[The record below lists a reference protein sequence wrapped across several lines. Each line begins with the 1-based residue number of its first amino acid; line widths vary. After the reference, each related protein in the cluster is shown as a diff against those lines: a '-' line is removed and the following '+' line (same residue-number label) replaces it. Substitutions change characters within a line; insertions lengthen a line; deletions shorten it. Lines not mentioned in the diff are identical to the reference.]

1 MLRSLA
7 PVESSS
13 TGRASAFATL
23 DDTMTDGAGVHAV
36 RLGGA
41 PAAAVAA
48 HLARR
53 ARLVGRPC
61 IVVPGTP
68 STLWREVAQLAGLAD
83 LPTDVDSAAE
93 ALHGLIEGTK
103 AVVVGSPAPSAWDE
117 AVTRALASRG
127 PVRSLVLLLGE
138 RGPSG
143 IDEIGPLGDALDDE
157 AIARWWAAA
166 AVDGRVAAQGAS
178 LERLEGWWRASTR
191 GLSTFEAAAPTVD
204 PADETL
210 WRRLSLAGRAWP
222 IARLGALCA
231 LGSRARLEQAGVS
244 IAHDGLIVLGTNAPM
259 QADAGD
265 RAAVAEALTAVFPA
279 DPWAHAQTA
288 ELLANDD
295 PKAAEIAHARAI
307 TLAVDAIA
315 RIDLW
320 ARWGRA
326 VDTMPAADRVACA
339 SRAVDLALERG
350 DVDAASTWAERLL
363 AESPTGLVSLL
374 ALGRACR
381 ARGDVVA
388 AGAALERALIAAT
401 SPAERAEV
409 LSSVAEVRY
418 AQGAHAD
425 AERAAIEAEH
435 SAGSPRVRLS
445 ARNTLGK
452 LMLARG
458 DFRTAESHFAA
469 DAQDATARGESSASL
484 RAQLNRAIAVL
495 SDGRLGEAKPMLE
508 HVLQAGEAGG
518 DSRAVAFALANLAV
532 LAINR
537 HDYAEALARNE
548 QAIAV
553 RRRLGERLD
562 LARTV
567 TNLAQLRLRLGLIDE
582 AEQALRFGRAALS
595 RGSTIPRAAHFALVS
610 AQVFLARG
618 DTIPAR
624 REIQTALAG
633 APTSSD
639 AEMLS
644 EAHRVSARIALED
657 GDLERAERDV
667 DLAEKHAAEPR
678 AVAELALLRAMVAR
692 GLGHPVASLAAAA
705 VRAARDAA
713 DDGAQLEAHLLAAE
727 VADADGDATSR
738 ARHLRHATALRDD
751 VADSLP
757 PALRSRF
764 LARRELGRL
773 LALSRTVS
781 DDTGPPPPTPRS
793 SGVVAP
799 APRQLV
805 GDDPAVRSLLDGIR
819 KVARTDATVLVYGES
834 GTGKELV
841 AEALHAESPRR
852 DAPLVKVNCAALV
865 ESLLLSELF
874 GHEKGSF
881 TGASA
886 RRRGRFELAEG
897 GTLFLDEIGD
907 ISPTTQV
914 ALLRVLQE
922 RTYERV
928 GGTAPLRAD
937 VRVVCA
943 TNRDLA
949 AMVQAGTFRE
959 DLYFRLT
966 GIVLRVPALR
976 DRTGDLP
983 AIARALLLRIADER
997 AESPKSLSAE
1007 SLSLLARHRWPG
1019 NVRELEN
1026 ALRAASL
1033 FAEDDVIRPAD
1044 VLDHV
1049 ESMRVLRSAPVPE
1062 ARPTQPSAGVEP
1074 AAFDPT
1080 DLVYAALKAGRF
1092 GLFDVK
1098 RNLERDCIARALA
1111 ETRGNITRAAAL
1123 LGMKRPRLSQ
1133 LVKQYGLAVSSEGSL
1148 CPRPPS
1154 PSCSS
1159 SPFPAARWRSTATTV
1174 PLRATSPSQARRR
1187 KGRRLPPTRQPGR
1200 R

>member
-1 MLRSLA
+1 VLRSLA
-7 PVESSS
+7 PVESSF
-13 TGRASAFATL
+13 GRASAFATL
-23 DDTMTDGAGVHAV
+23 DDTMTDGAGVRAV

-41 PAAAVAA
+41 SAWAIAA

-61 IVVPGTP
+61 IVVPGAP
-68 STLWREVAQLAGLAD
+68 QSLWREVAQLGGLVD
-83 LPTDVDSAAE
+83 LPTDVDGAVD
-93 ALHGLIEGTK
+93 ALHRALEAVS
-103 AVVVGSPAPSAWDE
+103 AVVVGSPATSAWDD
-117 AVTRALASRG
+117 AVTHGLATRG
-127 PVRSLVLLLGE
+127 AGKSLVLLLGD
-138 RGPSG
+138 RCAAGV
-143 IDEIGPLGDALDDE
+143 DEIGPLADSLDDE

-178 LERLEGWWRASTR
+178 LARLEGWWRASTR
-191 GLSTFEAAAPTVD
+191 GLSAFEASAPAVD
-204 PADETL
+204 PADRVL

-222 IARLGALCA
+222 TGRLGALGA
-231 LGSRARLEQAGVS
+231 LGSRARLEQAGVLATHEGS
-244 IAHDGLIVLGTNAPM
+244 VVLATTDDTG
-259 QADAGD
+259 ADAAD
-265 RAAVAEALTAVFPA
+265 RNAVAGALSTVFPA
-279 DPWAHAQTA
+279 DPWAHARSA
-288 ELLANDD
+288 ELLATDD
-295 PKAAEIAHARAI
+295 VAAAEAAHARAI
-307 TLAVDAIA
+307 TLAIDAVA

-320 ARWGRA
+320 SRWGRA
-326 VDTMPAADRVACA
+326 VDAMSPADRLECA
-339 SRAVDLALERG
+339 SRAVELALERG
-350 DVDAASTWAERLL
+350 DVDAASSWAERLL
-363 AESPTGLVSLL
+363 AESPTGLASLL

-388 AGAALERALIAAT
+388 AGAALDRALGAAV
-401 SPAERAEV
+401 SPAERADV
-409 LSSVAEVRY
+409 LASIAEVRY
-418 AQGAHAD
+418 AQGSLAD
-425 AERAAIEAEH
+425 AERAATEAEA

-458 DFRTAESHFAA
+458 DFRAAESHFAA
-469 DAQDATARGESSASL
+469 DAQDATARGEASASL

-508 HVLQAGEAGG
+508 HVLATGEASG
-518 DSRAVAFALANLAV
+518 DARAVAFALANLAV

-562 LARTV
+562 LARTI
-567 TNLAQLRLRLGLIDE
+567 TNLAQLRLRLGLTDE
-582 AEQALRFGRAALS
+582 AEQALRFGRAALA
-595 RGSTIPRAAHFALVS
+595 RGSTIPRAAHFALVA
-610 AQVFLARG
+610 AQVFLSRG
-618 DTIPAR
+618 DTVPAR

-667 DLAEKHAAEPR
+667 ELAEHHSSEPR
-678 AVAELALLRAMVAR
+678 AVAELALLRAMLAR
-692 GLGHPVASLAAAA
+692 GLGHPATVLAATA
-705 VRAARDAA
+705 VRAARDAS
-713 DDGAQLEAHLLAAE
+713 DEGVLLEAHVLAAE
-727 VADADGDATSR
+727 VADADGDAATR
-738 ARHLRHATALRDD
+738 ARHLRHACALRDD
-751 VADSLP
+751 VAESLP
-757 PALRSRF
+757 EGLRARYLS
-764 LARRELGRL
+764 RRELGRL
-773 LALSRTVS
+773 SALSRAS
-781 DDTGPPPPTPRS
+781 NDDGPPPPPTPRA
-793 SGVVAP
+793 SGPVAVT
-799 APRQLV
+799 PRQMV

-907 ISPTTQV
+907 ISPATQV

-928 GGTAPLRAD
+928 GGTTPLRAD

-949 AMVQAGTFRE
+949 AMVQGGTFRE

-976 DRTGDLP
+976 DRAGDLP
-983 AIARALLLRIADER
+983 AISRALLARIADER
-997 AESPKSLSAE
+997 GESPKTLSAE

-1019 NVRELEN
+1019 NIRELEN

-1033 FAEDDVIRPAD
+1033 FAEDEVIRPSD

-1049 ESMRVLRSAPVPE
+1049 ESMRVLRTASVPE
-1062 ARPTQPSAGVEP
+1062 ARPTQPSVGVEAVP
-1074 AAFDPT
+1074 SDPT

-1098 RNLERDCIARALA
+1098 RNLERECISRALA

-1148 CPRPPS
+1148 CPRS
-1154 PSCSS
+1154 PLPSS
-1159 SPFPAARWRSTATTV
+1159 SSSRSPAVRWRSTAA
-1174 PLRATSPSQARRR
+1174 PARLRPSRRASRRRARPRTKVSRARR
-1187 KGRRLPPTRQPGR
+1187 
-1200 R
+1200 